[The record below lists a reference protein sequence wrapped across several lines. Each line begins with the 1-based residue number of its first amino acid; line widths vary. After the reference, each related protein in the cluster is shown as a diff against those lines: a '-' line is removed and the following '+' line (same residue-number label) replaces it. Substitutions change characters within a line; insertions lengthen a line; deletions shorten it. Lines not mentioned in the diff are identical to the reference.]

1 LVAQRDDSRDIV
13 AQFRDIDITG
23 LNRSGVG
30 NFNLEQMLE
39 IEPSVFNQNTN
50 MQSFLQQEKTQWNFA
65 VQSSGPFEATN
76 VEQGAF
82 QYYSIEPG
90 ADATGGVADPEIR
103 GDKGVFMFQSNDL
116 ITIATYEY
124 YIVYEVSYEETYF
137 RSWVN
142 RVFLCRK
149 KQ

>member
-1 LVAQRDDSRDIV
+1 MGPVCINSPFCLGS
-13 AQFRDIDITG
+13 
-23 LNRSGVG
+23 
-30 NFNLEQMLE
+30 FNSPANEL
-39 IEPSVFNQNTN
+39 
-50 MQSFLQQEKTQWNFA
+50 
-65 VQSSGPFEATN
+65 
-76 VEQGAF
+76 GAF

-103 GDKGVFMFQSNDL
+103 GDEGVFMFQSNDL
-116 ITIATYEY
+116 ITISTYEY
-124 YIVYEVSYEETYF
+124 YIVYEVSYDGVY